1 MKKAIIFII
10 IALAAAEGAFAQQIF
25 RSTYFLEGYNHRH
38 QFNPAFASST
48 SYFTVPV
55 IGSFNLETQ
64 SNMGVSTFLYPVD
77 GKLTTFMNSAVPADE
92 FLGKLS
98 PDNQLNVD
106 NTVSLLSLGI
116 SKGESFLFV
125 RCQHENLRG
134 RQSAV

>member
-64 SNMGVSTFLYPVD
+64 SNMGVSTFSLPCRRKAD
-77 GKLTTFMNSAVPADE
+77 HIHEFRRSGRRVPGQA
-92 FLGKLS
+92 
-98 PDNQLNVD
+98 
-106 NTVSLLSLGI
+106 
-116 SKGESFLFV
+116 ES
-125 RCQHENLRG
+125 
-134 RQSAV
+134 